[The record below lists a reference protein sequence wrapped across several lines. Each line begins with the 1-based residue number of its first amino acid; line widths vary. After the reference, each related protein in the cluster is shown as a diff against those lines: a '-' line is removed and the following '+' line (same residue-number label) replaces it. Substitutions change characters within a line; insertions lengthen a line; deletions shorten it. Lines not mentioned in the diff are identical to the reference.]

1 MLVLKR
7 KIGESIMVGED
18 IEIVLLDRD
27 GDTVKI
33 GVEAPRSIRVFR
45 KEIFEE
51 IKQANRTALQTESG
65 TLDMLRQMMK
75 NKEK

>member
-1 MLVLKR
+1 VLVLKR

-45 KEIFEE
+45 KEIYEE
-51 IKQANRTALQTESG
+51 IKQANHTALQTEASS
-65 TLDMLRQMMK
+65 LDMLRQMMK
-75 NKEK
+75 NREK